1 MAMTSVL
8 SGGRLMHLT
17 TRLPKR
23 RSARPKRA
31 ARPAPQ
37 PAPPEPPEVRAARRA
52 GGPEDR
58 ALYSCMCGFA
68 FTADVT
74 TSVGCPHCGTEQA
87 W

>member
-1 MAMTSVL
+1 MQ
-8 SGGRLMHLT
+8 LT

-23 RSARPKRA
+23 RPPRPARS

-37 PAPPEPPEVRAARRA
+37 PARPEPPEVRAARRA
-52 GGPEDR
+52 GGPEDH
-58 ALYSCMCGFA
+58 ALYSCMCGYA
-68 FTADVT
+68 FKAPVT

>member
-1 MAMTSVL
+1 MN
-8 SGGRLMHLT
+8 LT

-23 RSARPKRA
+23 RA
-31 ARPAPQ
+31 ARPDRDAQ
-37 PAPPEPPEVRAARRA
+37 RHESDEARAARRA

-68 FTADVT
+68 FKADVT

>member
-1 MAMTSVL
+1 
-8 SGGRLMHLT
+8 MHLT

-23 RSARPKRA
+23 RSNRPKRA
-31 ARPAPQ
+31 ARPAPH

-58 ALYSCMCGFA
+58 ALYSCMCGYA
-68 FTADVT
+68 FKADVT
-74 TSVGCPHCGTEQA
+74 TSVDCPHCGTGQA

>member
-1 MAMTSVL
+1 MN
-8 SGGRLMHLT
+8 LT

-23 RSARPKRA
+23 RLTRSAREQRP
-31 ARPAPQ
+31 ARP
-37 PAPPEPPEVRAARRA
+37 PESDEVRAARRA

-58 ALYSCMCGFA
+58 ALYSCMCGYA
-68 FTADVT
+68 FKASVT

>member
-1 MAMTSVL
+1 
-8 SGGRLMHLT
+8 MHLT

-23 RSARPKRA
+23 RRSSHAHRPA
-31 ARPAPQ
+31 ERPAPY
-37 PAPPEPPEVRAARRA
+37 EPPEVRAARRA

-68 FTADVT
+68 FKAAVT